1 MSKETFKEKN
11 SKNLE
16 FVHSFRNSAG
26 YINAFRG
33 RTFVI
38 AFGGE
43 MLTDEQFA
51 PLVHDI
57 ALLNSLGIKLV
68 LVHGARPQ
76 IASRIKE
83 RKLSSDYH
91 NDLRITDDN
100 ALVCVKEASSTV
112 RADIEALL
120 SIGLTNNPATCSRIN
135 VISGNFVTAQPYGVR
150 DGIDYMHTGEVR
162 KIDHNAIN
170 QALDH
175 NAIVL
180 LSPIGYSS
188 TGEIFNLSV
197 EDVAT
202 NAAITLNAD
211 KLIYLV
217 DAKGVTNKRNSLIR
231 ELTLNE
237 AKVLLQENN
246 KLPVSIQ
253 HVLASAIK
261 VCQNEIERTHILN
274 RHIEGAL
281 LLELFTRDG
290 CGTLITSQNFE
301 DIRPAT
307 IDDLAGLIELIT
319 PLENEDILVRRSR
332 EKLEMELEH
341 FTVVER
347 DGMIIACAALYPFL
361 QDNVAELACLAVHN
375 DYQGENR
382 GNQLL
387 KYIEQQS
394 KQLGIK
400 QLFVLTTRTAHW
412 FRERGY
418 TASDIKKLPVKRKSL
433 YNYQRQSKM
442 FAKTI

>member
-1 MSKETFKEKN
+1 MSKEKN
-11 SKNLE
+11 TKDIE
-16 FVHSFRNSAG
+16 FVHSFRNSSG

-33 RTFVI
+33 RTFII

-43 MLTDEQFA
+43 MLADEQFA

-76 IASRIKE
+76 IESRLKE
-83 RKLSSDYH
+83 RNFASEYT

-100 ALVCVKEASSTV
+100 ALTCVKEASSSV

-120 SIGLTNNPATCSRIN
+120 SIGITNSPTSNSRIS

-162 KIDHNAIN
+162 KIDHVAIN
-170 QALDH
+170 KALE
-175 NAIVL
+175 NNSIVL

-188 TGEIFNLSV
+188 TGEIFNLSA

-202 NAAITLNAD
+202 AAAIELNAD

-217 DAKGVTNKRNSLIR
+217 DAKGVTDKRQRLIR
-231 ELTLNE
+231 ELTLSD
-237 AKVLLQENN
+237 AKILLEDHK
-246 KLPVSIQ
+246 KLDTSIQ
-253 HVLASAIK
+253 RCVKNAIK
-261 VCQNEIERTHILN
+261 ACQHDVGRTHILN

-290 CGTLITSQNFE
+290 CGTLITSESFE
-301 DIRPAT
+301 DVRPAT
-307 IDDLAGLIELIT
+307 IDDLAGLIELIQ
-319 PLENEDILVRRSR
+319 PLEEEDILVRRSR
-332 EKLEMELEH
+332 EKLEMEIEH

-347 DGMIIACAALYPFL
+347 DGMIIACAALYPYL
-361 QDNVAELACLAVHN
+361 NDKVAELACLAVHP
-375 DYQGENR
+375 DYQNNNR

-387 KYIEQQS
+387 KFIERQS
-394 KQLGIK
+394 KQLGIQ

-412 FRERGY
+412 FRERGFA
-418 TASDIKKLPVKRKSL
+418 ASDINKLPVERKSL

-442 FAKTI
+442 FAKPI

>member
-1 MSKETFKEKN
+1 MSKDKN
-11 SKNLE
+11 NKNIE

-76 IASRIKE
+76 IESRLKE
-83 RKLSSDYH
+83 RQCSSEYV
-91 NDLRITDDN
+91 NDLRITDDE
-100 ALVCVKEASSTV
+100 ALICVKEASSSV

-120 SIGLTNNPATCSRIN
+120 SIGITNSPVNCSRIR
-135 VISGNFVTAQPYGVR
+135 VISGNFLTAQPYGVR

-162 KIDHNAIN
+162 KIDNNAIN
-170 QALDH
+170 QALE
-175 NAIVL
+175 NNSIVL

-188 TGEIFNLSV
+188 TGDIFNLSV

-202 NAAITLNAD
+202 SAAIELQAN
-211 KLIYLV
+211 KLIYMV
-217 DAKGVTNKRNSLIR
+217 DAKGVTDKRKSLIR
-231 ELTLNE
+231 ELTLDD
-237 AKVLLQENN
+237 AKELLENN
-246 KLPVSIQ
+246 KKLETSIQ
-253 HVLASAIK
+253 RCLKSAINA
-261 VCQNEIERTHILN
+261 CQNDIERTHILN

-290 CGTLITSQNFE
+290 CGTLITSESFE
-301 DIRPAT
+301 DTRTAT
-307 IDDLAGLIELIT
+307 IEDLAGLIELIT
-319 PLENEDILVRRSR
+319 PLEDEDILVRRSR
-332 EKLEMELEH
+332 EKLEMEIEH

-347 DGMIIACAALYPFL
+347 DGMIIACAALYPYL
-361 QDNVAELACLAVHN
+361 QDKVAELACLAVHP
-375 DYQGENR
+375 DYQGKNR
-382 GNQLL
+382 GDHLL
-387 KYIEQQS
+387 KYIERQT

-412 FRERGY
+412 FRERGFS
-418 TASDIKKLPVKRKSL
+418 ASDIKKLPVKRKSL

-442 FAKTI
+442 FAKSI

>member
-1 MSKETFKEKN
+1 MSKEKN
-11 SKNLE
+11 NKNIE

-43 MLTDEQFA
+43 MLADEQFA

-76 IASRIKE
+76 IESRLKE
-83 RKLSSDYH
+83 RKFSSEYA

-100 ALVCVKEASSTV
+100 ALVCVKEACSSV

-120 SIGLTNNPATCSRIN
+120 SIGLTNSPVSCSRIS

-150 DGIDYMHTGEVR
+150 DGVDYMHTGEVR
-162 KIDHNAIN
+162 KIEHNAIN
-170 QALDH
+170 QALE
-175 NAIVL
+175 NNSIVL

-202 NAAITLNAD
+202 AAAIELNAD

-217 DAKGVTNKRNSLIR
+217 DAKGVTNKKKSLIR
-231 ELTLNE
+231 ELTMDD
-237 AKVLLQENN
+237 AIDLLENN
-246 KLPVSIQ
+246 TKLEAPIQ
-253 HVLASAIK
+253 RCLASAIK
-261 VCQNEIERTHILN
+261 ACKNEIERTHILN
-274 RHIEGAL
+274 RNIEGAL

-290 CGTLITSQNFE
+290 CGTLITSESFE
-301 DIRPAT
+301 DMRPAT
-307 IDDLAGLIELIT
+307 IEDLAALIELIS
-319 PLENEDILVRRSR
+319 PLEDEDILVKRSR

-347 DGMIIACAALYPFL
+347 DGMIIACAALYPYL
-361 QDNVAELACLAVHN
+361 QDNVAELACLAVHP
-375 DYQGENR
+375 DYQVNNR
-382 GNQLL
+382 GDQLH
-387 KYIEQQS
+387 KYIERQA

-412 FRERGY
+412 FRERNY
-418 TASDIKKLPVKRKSL
+418 VASDIKKLPIKRKSL
-433 YNYQRQSKM
+433 YNYKRQSKM

>member
-1 MSKETFKEKN
+1 MSKIKN
-11 SKNLE
+11 THNIE
-16 FVHSFRNSAG
+16 FVRSFRNSSG

-33 RTFVI
+33 RTFVV

-76 IASRIKE
+76 IEAHLKA
-83 RKLSSDYH
+83 RKLTSEYI
-91 NDLRITDDN
+91 NDIRITDDN
-100 ALVCVKEASSTV
+100 ALTCVKEASSSV

-120 SIGLTNNPATCSRIN
+120 SMGITNSPVTCSRIS

-150 DGIDYMHTGEVR
+150 DGVDFMHTGEVR
-162 KIDHNAIN
+162 KIDHKAIN
-170 QALDH
+170 KTLE
-175 NAIVL
+175 NNSIVL
-180 LSPIGYSS
+180 LSPMGYSS
-188 TGEIFNLSV
+188 TGEIFNLSM

-202 NAAITLNAD
+202 QAAIELNAD

-217 DAKGVTNKRNSLIR
+217 GAKGVTDKRRKLIR
-231 ELTLNE
+231 ELTLVDAKKLLENHQKLE
-237 AKVLLQENN
+237 A
-246 KLPVSIQ
+246 PIQ
-253 HVLASAIK
+253 RCLNSAIK
-261 VCQNEIERTHILN
+261 ACQHEIERTHILN
-274 RHIEGAL
+274 RDIEGAI

-290 CGTLITSQNFE
+290 CGTLITSESFE
-301 DIRPAT
+301 DIRPAN

-319 PLENEDILVRRSR
+319 PLENEDILVKRSR
-332 EKLEMELEH
+332 EKLEMEIEH

-347 DGMIIACAALYPFL
+347 DGMIIACAALYPYL
-361 QDNVAELACLAVHN
+361 QDKLAELACVAVHP
-375 DYQGENR
+375 DYQGNNR
-382 GNQLL
+382 GDQLL
-387 KYIEQQS
+387 KYIERQS

-418 TASDIKKLPVKRKSL
+418 VASDIKKLPVKRKSL

>member
-1 MSKETFKEKN
+1 MKKETN
-11 SKNLE
+11 SKNIE
-16 FVHSFRNSAG
+16 FVHSFRNSSG

-43 MLTDEQFA
+43 MLTDKQFA

-76 IASRIKE
+76 IESRLKE
-83 RKLSSDYH
+83 RNFSSEYN
-91 NDLRITDDN
+91 NDVRITDDN
-100 ALVCVKEASSTV
+100 ALVCVKEASSSV

-120 SIGLTNNPATCSRIN
+120 SIGITNSPSSYSRIS

-170 QALDH
+170 QALD
-175 NAIVL
+175 NNSIVL

-188 TGEIFNLSV
+188 TGEIFNISV

-202 NAAITLNAD
+202 AAAIELNAD

-217 DAKGVTNKRNSLIR
+217 DANGVTDKNQHLIR
-231 ELTLNE
+231 ELTLDAAQKILDENKKLE
-237 AKVLLQENN
+237 A
-246 KLPVSIQ
+246 PIQ
-253 HVLASAIK
+253 RCLASAIK
-261 VCQNEIERTHILN
+261 ACQNDIARTHILD
-274 RHIEGAL
+274 RHTEGAL

-290 CGTLITSQNFE
+290 CGTLITSENFE

-307 IDDLAGLIELIT
+307 IEDLSSLIELIT
-319 PLENEDILVRRSR
+319 PLEDEDILVRRSR
-332 EKLEMELEH
+332 EKLEMEIEH

-347 DGMIIACAALYPFL
+347 DGMIIACAALYPYI
-361 QDNVAELACLAVHN
+361 QDKVAELACLAVHP
-375 DYQGENR
+375 DYQGNNR
-382 GNQLL
+382 GDQLL
-387 KYIEQQS
+387 KYIERQS
-394 KQLGIK
+394 RQLGIQ

-412 FRERGY
+412 FRERDY
-418 TASDIKKLPVKRKSL
+418 VATDIKTLPVKQQSL

>member
-1 MSKETFKEKN
+1 MSKDKN
-11 SKNLE
+11 NKNID
-16 FVHSFRNSAG
+16 FVNSFRNSAG

-76 IASRIKE
+76 IESRLKE
-83 RKLSSDYH
+83 RKLKSEY
-91 NDLRITDDN
+91 NNNLRITDNN
-100 ALVCVKEASSTV
+100 ALVCVKEAGSSV

-120 SIGLTNNPATCSRIN
+120 SIGITNSPVACSRIS
-135 VISGNFVTAQPYGVR
+135 VISGNFVTAQPYGIR
-150 DGIDYMHTGEVR
+150 DGVDYMHTGEVR
-162 KIDHNAIN
+162 KIDHEAIN
-170 QALDH
+170 QALGQ
-175 NAIVL
+175 NSIVL

-188 TGEIFNLSV
+188 TGEIFNLSA

-202 NAAITLNAD
+202 EAAIELKAD

-217 DAKGVTNKRNSLIR
+217 DAKGVTNKRKSLIR
-231 ELTLNE
+231 ELTLDA
-237 AKVLLQENN
+237 AKGLLKENK
-246 KLPVSIQ
+246 KLEVPIQ
-253 HVLASAIK
+253 RCLNSAIK
-261 VCQNEIERTHILN
+261 ACQNDIERTHILN
-274 RHIEGAL
+274 RHVEGAL

-290 CGTLITSQNFE
+290 CGTLITSESFE
-301 DIRPAT
+301 DVRSAT
-307 IDDLAGLIELIT
+307 IEDLAGLIELIR
-319 PLENEDILVRRSR
+319 PLEDEGILVRRSR
-332 EKLEMELEH
+332 EKLEMEIEH

-347 DGMIIACAALYPFL
+347 DGMIIACAALYPYL
-361 QDNVAELACLAVHN
+361 QDKIAELACLAVHP
-375 DYQGENR
+375 DYQGNNR
-382 GNQLL
+382 GDQLL
-387 KYIEQQS
+387 KYIERQT

-412 FRERGY
+412 FRERDY
-418 TASDIKKLPVKRKSL
+418 NASDIKKLPVKRKSL

>member
-1 MSKETFKEKN
+1 MSKDKN
-11 SKNLE
+11 NKNLE
-16 FVHSFRNSAG
+16 FVNSFRNSAG

-33 RTFVI
+33 RTFVV

-76 IASRIKE
+76 IESRLIE
-83 RKLSSDYH
+83 RKLKSEYN

-100 ALVCVKEASSTV
+100 ALVCVKEASSSV

-120 SIGLTNNPATCSRIN
+120 SIGITNSPIACSRIS

-162 KIDHNAIN
+162 KTDHVAIN
-170 QALDH
+170 QAL
-175 NAIVL
+175 NNNSIVL

-202 NAAITLNAD
+202 NAAIELKAD

-217 DAKGVTNKRNSLIR
+217 DAKGVTNKRKSLIR
-231 ELTLNE
+231 ELTLND
-237 AKVLLQENN
+237 AKNLLLDNQ
-246 KLPVSIQ
+246 KLDVAIQ
-253 HVLASAIK
+253 RCLNSAIK
-261 VCQNEIERTHILN
+261 ACQNEIERTHILN

-290 CGTLITSQNFE
+290 CGTLITSESFE
-301 DIRPAT
+301 DIRSAT
-307 IDDLAGLIELIT
+307 IEDLAGLIELIT
-319 PLENEDILVRRSR
+319 PLEDEDILVKRSR
-332 EKLEMELEH
+332 EKLEMEIEH

-347 DGMIIACAALYPFL
+347 DGMIIACAALYPYL
-361 QDNVAELACLAVHN
+361 QDKVAELACLAVHP
-375 DYQGENR
+375 DYQRENR
-382 GNQLL
+382 GDQLL
-387 KYIEQQS
+387 KYIEQQT

-412 FRERGY
+412 FRDRGY
-418 TASDIKKLPVKRKSL
+418 SASDIKKLPIKRKSL

-442 FAKTI
+442 FAKSI

>member
-1 MSKETFKEKN
+1 MNKKENKI
-11 SKNLE
+11 E
-16 FVHSFRNSAG
+16 FVSSFRNSAG

-33 RTFVI
+33 RTFVV

-76 IASRIKE
+76 IESRLKE
-83 RKLSSDYH
+83 RKLKSEYN

-100 ALVCVKEASSTV
+100 ALVCVKEASSSV

-120 SIGLTNNPATCSRIN
+120 SIGITNSPVACSRIS

-150 DGIDYMHTGEVR
+150 DGVDYMHTGEVR
-162 KIDHNAIN
+162 KIDHAAIN
-170 QALDH
+170 QAL
-175 NAIVL
+175 NNNSIVL

-202 NAAITLNAD
+202 TAAIELKAD

-231 ELTLNE
+231 ELTLSDAKKTLQDNKKLE
-237 AKVLLQENN
+237 A
-246 KLPVSIQ
+246 PIQ
-253 HVLASAIK
+253 RCLNSAIK
-261 VCQNEIERTHILN
+261 ACESEIERTHILN

-290 CGTLITSQNFE
+290 CGTLITSEGFE
-301 DIRPAT
+301 DVRSAT
-307 IDDLAGLIELIT
+307 IEDLAGLIELIS
-319 PLENEDILVRRSR
+319 PLEDEEILVRRSR
-332 EKLEMELEH
+332 EKLEMEIEH

-347 DGMIIACAALYPFL
+347 DGMIIACAALYPYL
-361 QDNVAELACLAVHN
+361 KDKVAELACLAVHA
-375 DYQGENR
+375 DYQGNNR
-382 GNQLL
+382 GDQLL
-387 KYIEQQS
+387 KYIEKQT

-412 FRERGY
+412 FRDRGY
-418 TASDIKKLPVKRKSL
+418 NESDIKQLPVKRKSL
-433 YNYQRQSKM
+433 YNLQRKSKM
-442 FAKTI
+442 FSKSI

>member
-1 MSKETFKEKN
+1 MSKENNNKN
-11 SKNLE
+11 IE
-16 FVHSFRNSAG
+16 FVHSFRHSAG

-43 MLTDEQFA
+43 MLADEQFA

-76 IASRIKE
+76 IESRLKE
-83 RKLSSDYH
+83 RKLASEYN
-91 NDLRITDDN
+91 NDLRITDDP
-100 ALVCVKEASSTV
+100 ALVCVKEASSSV

-120 SIGLTNNPATCSRIN
+120 SIGLTNNPATNSRIS

-150 DGIDYMHTGEVR
+150 DGVDYMHTGEVR
-162 KIDHNAIN
+162 KIDHKAIN
-170 QALDH
+170 QSLQ
-175 NAIVL
+175 NNSIVL

-188 TGEIFNLSV
+188 TGEIFNLSI

-202 NAAITLNAD
+202 AAAIELNAN

-217 DAKGVTNKRNSLIR
+217 DAKGITNKRKSLIR
-231 ELTLNE
+231 ELTLKD
-237 AKVLLQENN
+237 AKDILQSEH
-246 KLPVSIQ
+246 KLSPAIQ
-253 HVLASAIK
+253 RCLNSAVK
-261 VCQNEIERTHILN
+261 ACQNEIERTHILN

-290 CGTLITSQNFE
+290 CGTLITSESFE
-301 DIRPAT
+301 DIRSAT
-307 IDDLAGLIELIT
+307 IDDLGSLIELLR
-319 PLENEDILVRRSR
+319 PLEDEEILVRRSR
-332 EKLEMELEH
+332 EKLEMEIEH

-347 DGMIIACAALYPFL
+347 DGMIIACAALYPYL
-361 QDNVAELACLAVHN
+361 QDEIAELACLAVHT

-382 GNQLL
+382 GDQLL

-412 FRERGY
+412 FRERGFS
-418 TASDIKKLPVKRKSL
+418 AGDIKKLPMKRKSL

-442 FAKTI
+442 FAKKI

>member
-1 MSKETFKEKN
+1 MSKEQNNKDI
-11 SKNLE
+11 E
-16 FVHSFRNSAG
+16 FVHSFRNSSG

-43 MLTDEQFA
+43 MLADEQFA

-76 IASRIKE
+76 IESRLKE
-83 RKLSSDYH
+83 RNLANEYSD
-91 NDLRITDDN
+91 DLRITDDN
-100 ALVCVKEASSTV
+100 ALVCVKEASSSV

-120 SIGLTNNPATCSRIN
+120 SIGLTNSPANSSRIS

-150 DGIDYMHTGEVR
+150 DGVDYMHTGEVR
-162 KIDHNAIN
+162 KIESAAIN
-170 QALDH
+170 KALE
-175 NAIVL
+175 NNSIVL

-202 NAAITLNAD
+202 TAAIELNAD

-217 DAKGVTNKRNSLIR
+217 DAKGVTDKRKSLIR
-231 ELTLNE
+231 ELTLND
-237 AKVLLQENN
+237 AKSLLASNLKLN
-246 KLPVSIQ
+246 KPVQRCLS
-253 HVLASAIK
+253 SAIK
-261 VCQNEIERTHILN
+261 ACQHDVQRTHVLN

-290 CGTLITSQNFE
+290 CGTLITSENFE
-301 DIRPAT
+301 DIRSAT
-307 IDDLAGLIELIT
+307 IDDLASLIELIS
-319 PLENEDILVRRSR
+319 PLEAEDILVRRSR
-332 EKLEMELEH
+332 EKLEMEIEH

-347 DGMIIACAALYPFL
+347 DGMIIACAALYPYL
-361 QDNVAELACLAVHN
+361 QDKVAELACLAVHS
-375 DYQGENR
+375 DYQGKGR
-382 GNQLL
+382 GDQLL
-387 KYIEQQS
+387 KYIEKQT
-394 KQLGIK
+394 KQLGVE

-412 FRERGY
+412 FRERGFV
-418 TASDIKKLPVKRKSL
+418 ASDIKKLPVKRKSL
-433 YNYQRQSKM
+433 YNYHRNSKM
-442 FAKTI
+442 FAKII